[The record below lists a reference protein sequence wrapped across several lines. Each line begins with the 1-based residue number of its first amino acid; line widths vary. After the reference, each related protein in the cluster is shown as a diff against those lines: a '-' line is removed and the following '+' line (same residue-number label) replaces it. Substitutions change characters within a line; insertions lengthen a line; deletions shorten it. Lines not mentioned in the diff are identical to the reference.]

1 MWHGVSSKFYT
12 PSSLTAQ
19 VQESFP
25 DDVSSATNDFNVGY
39 LEGNTRH
46 WIVVEDDLLAMYSTF
61 CPSSKINLWCDE
73 KMISTGRHDD
83 YTNPPKI
90 LLITGSKKP
99 SSMVDALTSA
109 ASANATA
116 IQSPSTPLC
125 VIQPPSTPQNPRS
138 SHADGKFSLMS
149 GAKLRRSCLDDL
161 KLLKELY
168 QDSVLSEAEFTE
180 QKQKILCTLKDIH

>member
-1 MWHGVSSKFYT
+1 MENPK
-12 PSSLTAQ
+12 L
-19 VQESFP
+19 
-25 DDVSSATNDFNVGY
+25 
-39 LEGNTRH
+39 R
-46 WIVVEDDLLAMYSTF
+46 
-61 CPSSKINLWCDE
+61 LWA

-83 YTNPPKI
+83 YINPPNI
-90 LLITGSKKP
+90 PLITGSPAPKKKL

-109 ASANATA
+109 ASAIATA
-116 IQSPSTPLC
+116 IRSPSPLS
-125 VIQPPSTPQNPRS
+125 VIQSPSTPQNPRS
-138 SHADGKFSLMS
+138 SHADSKFSLMS